1 MHSLNVIKNVKDLP
15 KPRVSRCRGKQSEHK
30 IRHLVKVSC
39 HLHTVSTSLYV
50 IPAVMQKI
58 RSRVCLKRR
67 EKAAEVR
74 LNP

>member
-1 MHSLNVIKNVKDLP
+1 MVT
-15 KPRVSRCRGKQSEHK
+15 
-30 IRHLVKVSC
+30 VSC
-39 HLHTVSTSLYV
+39 HILKSTSLYV

>member
-1 MHSLNVIKNVKDLP
+1 MSLKMQETYQSLECPDAGK
-15 KPRVSRCRGKQSEHK
+15 SREHK

-50 IPAVMQKI
+50 IPAVMHKI